1 MGDKRALPDHGLL
14 IRPPGRAD
22 RVSAWA
28 RRVACVTPAALGVW
42 AAARTGGGAAWL
54 PLLAGLLVS
63 GHVAGR
69 MTAWRGLVR
78 KRARLRRWGEIIVL
92 AAGTLLVFSPAGEWL
107 ASAWATTAWATAF
120 NGVFLVAAVLLLQV
134 GVGTFRAVARPPK
147 PLRAPL
153 ALCSVL
159 ATVLLRYA
167 WTPFLLAY
175 VAHPDPRL
183 AVPALALCLVETVET
198 LHRIAV
204 GTPQAQHSDVQVI
217 TAVNLGEWLYD
228 GFLTRRRR
236 PDYALI
242 SALLLDARLTVG
254 SVSAE
259 AALRRVEL
267 AELALDLVDEEVVP
281 RTTRRLARH
290 QEIQRTCCLWLRAE
304 IYQYLGLEDEVL
316 ATWRECARRFSALAL
331 PRMAAQAR
339 HTAWSRLITRHG
351 LGSVDLDHELLS
363 PDDSPYLRRNA
374 LLGLAVITQQRGD
387 EEGARRLEARAMAI
401 RRSGIRERLAWG
413 QEQALTFNTHPF
425 ALLMGVRGHT
435 NLDKQLRSWLSR
447 RTPAP
452 FPAWGNPIRDLAL
465 RADDLVTEGRPA
477 EAAALFTEAALRARA
492 AGQVTWEMNALTG
505 LSQLARSVGDMEVAR
520 DSLLEAVRSAED
532 VRGRALSPD
541 LRISA
546 GGSISGLYDLG
557 VWLFASAT
565 PQALGDGGTAVTA
578 WQFSE
583 LGRSRVFLE
592 LLGERLPPPAEGSAA
607 EREAYD
613 TYVRLRDL
621 SDLESPGA
629 AQAVRK
635 AHDEWHAACAELAA
649 QGGAAG
655 EYAALRLGRPIEYD
669 ELRRLLGTVGEV
681 VPADTNTDK

>member
-1 MGDKRALPDHGLL
+1 M
-14 IRPPGRAD
+14 
-22 RVSAWA
+22 SACA
-28 RRVACVTPAALGVW
+28 RWVACVTPAALGGW
-42 AAARTGGGAAWL
+42 AAARAGGGAAWL

-69 MTAWRGLVR
+69 MAAWRGLIR

-92 AAGTLLVFSPAGEWL
+92 AAGALLAFSPAGAWL
-107 ASAWATTAWATAF
+107 AAVWATTAWATAF
-120 NGVFLVAAVLLLQV
+120 GGVFLVAAVLLLQV
-134 GVGTFRAVARPPK
+134 GVGTFRAVATAPK
-147 PLRAPL
+147 PLRVPL

-175 VAHPDPRL
+175 VAQPHPAL
-183 AVPALALCLVETVET
+183 AVPALALCLAETAET
-198 LHRIAV
+198 LYRIAV
-204 GTPQAQHSDVQVI
+204 GTAQAQQSDVRTLTV
-217 TAVNLGEWLYD
+217 VHLGEWLHD

-242 SALLLDARLTVG
+242 SALLLEARLTVG

-267 AELALDLVDEEVVP
+267 AELALTLVDTEVVP
-281 RTTRRLARH
+281 RTARRLTRD

-304 IYQYLGLEDEVL
+304 IYQYLGQEDEAL
-316 ATWRECARRFSALAL
+316 ATWRECARRFSALGL

-339 HTAWSRLITRHG
+339 HTAWSRLIARHG
-351 LGSVDLDHELLS
+351 LVAVDLDHELLS
-363 PDDSPYLRRNA
+363 PDDSPYLRRNS
-374 LLGLAVITQQRGD
+374 LMGLAVITQQRGD
-387 EEGARRLEARAMAI
+387 EEGARRLEARAMEI
-401 RRSGIRERLAWG
+401 RRGGIGERLAWG
-413 QEQALTFNTHPF
+413 REQARTFISHPF

-435 NLDKQLRSWLSR
+435 NLDEQMRSWLSR

-465 RADDLVTEGRPA
+465 RADELVTEGRPA
-477 EAAALFTEAALRARA
+477 EAAALFAEAALRARA

-505 LSQLARSVGDMEVAR
+505 LSQLARAMGDLQVAR
-520 DSLLEAVRSAED
+520 DSLLAAVRSAED

-565 PQALGDGGTAVTA
+565 PPTPGESGTLVTA

-592 LLGERLPPPAEGSAA
+592 LLAERLPPPAEGSAA
-607 EREAYD
+607 AERAAYD

-621 SDLESPGA
+621 PASPSA
-629 AQAVRK
+629 TQSVRK
-635 AHDEWHAACAELAA
+635 AREEWQAACAELAA

-669 ELRRLLGTVGEV
+669 ELRRLLRTASSTGILHN
-681 VPADTNTDK
+681 PL